1 MIRPEFYCRS
11 IPDVAVALLTLAAL
25 SATSA
30 LAGPAIGQFELKDL
44 EAEPG
49 RVELQILNAH
59 SSGEP
64 RRKVVDEGGGDFEFD
79 DNSIEKQRHALEL
92 ESALT
97 NYLRMRVG
105 IEFEKERLDDIE
117 DPAFAN
123 DYGDLKLSEIGFEV
137 VTIFKHVPTAGGF
150 GFGALA
156 ELEVP
161 LEDGELNTIL
171 FGPIVQA
178 QFGRW
183 GAIGNLMFIYH
194 FGSGE
199 FEDGVLER
207 DKKWDLGYAT
217 QLSYQAS
224 KNWMLTL
231 EGYGTVDRI
240 GNTGTPGEAVEIFG
254 DHNQHRAGPIIYYS
268 FETDGLGSPTHRV
281 VDSNPD
287 NTHYDSESEVE
298 VSIGAG
304 VLFGLNEN
312 TPDHT
317 LKWSI
322 EVEY

>member
-1 MIRPEFYCRS
+1 MIRLKCVCGS
-11 IPDVAVALLTLAAL
+11 IPVAAAACLTIAAL
-25 SATSA
+25 NAAPA
-30 LAGPAIGQFELKDL
+30 LAGPAVGQFELKDL

-49 RVELQILNAH
+49 RVEFQSLNAH
-59 SSGEP
+59 ASGNP
-64 RRKVVDEGGGDFEFD
+64 KRKVVDEGNGDFEFD

-97 NYLRMRVG
+97 NFLRMRVG

-123 DYGDLKLSEIGFEV
+123 AYGDLKLSEIGLEV
-137 VTIFKHVPTAGGF
+137 VTIFKHVPAAGGF

-156 ELEVP
+156 ELEAP

-207 DKKWDLGYAT
+207 DKKWDLGYAA

-224 KNWMLTL
+224 KNWMFAL

-240 GNTGTPGEAVEIFG
+240 GNTGTPGEASEIFG

-268 FETDGLGSPTHRV
+268 FEANGLGSPTHDIV
-281 VDSNPD
+281 GGNPY
-287 NTHYDSESEVE
+287 NTQHDGESEVE

-304 VLFGLNEN
+304 MLFGLNEN